1 MNHLLGRNHVSAKN
15 LYFVLAALFLWGCA
29 AAPVQEGRPVRR
41 VDPSKQTRMAGTGVE
56 SDNIREVAD
65 KMIRSLLTAPAIARS
80 PNPPTIALLPVK
92 NNTRFPIN
100 KRIFLTIMKA
110 RLNSQARGRMYFLAR
125 EEMRAIEAERKL
137 KRSGKLDYDPRRRRR
152 RVAGADFFL
161 TGRLEGHSTAGRG
174 GVSDYIVYTFKM
186 IDPESSVEVWEDIV
200 EIKKEGLDDVIYR

>member
-1 MNHLLGRNHVSAKN
+1 MNHLSGRNYASAKK
-15 LYFVLAALFLWGCA
+15 LYVVLAAFLVWGCA
-29 AAPVQEGRPVRR
+29 TVEEGRPVRR

-65 KMIRSLLTAPAIARS
+65 KMIRSLLSSPAIARS
-80 PNPPTIALLPVK
+80 PNPPTIALLPVI

-100 KRIFLTIMKA
+100 KKIFITIMKA

-125 EEMRAIEAERKL
+125 EEMKAIEAERAL
-137 KRSGKLDYDPRRRRR
+137 KRSGKLDSDPRRQRS

-200 EIKKEGLDDVIYR
+200 EVKKEGLDDVIYR